1 MDKTLQMRVLLP
13 QVFPDLF
20 PVVGPLIPLV
30 RENFQI
36 YQDHDRRAAG
46 SSSEGYHDANA
57 KKETVDNHLKI
68 NFPSD
73 HIKTPLDGKYL

>member
-1 MDKTLQMRVLLP
+1 MDKALQMRVLRP

-30 RENFQI
+30 SENFQD
-36 YQDHDRRAAG
+36 YQGHDRHDEG
-46 SSSEGYHDANA
+46 SGSEGRHNANA
-57 KKETVDNHLKI
+57 KKETVNNHLKI
-68 NFPSD
+68 SFPSD